1 MGWRERVIRAL
12 EFIAQVQKL
21 NSGVRSITGRP
32 SQELPDVAP
41 KIKIKWK
48 QGHTAESPV

>member
-41 KIKIKWK
+41 KIKIK
-48 QGHTAESPV
+48 